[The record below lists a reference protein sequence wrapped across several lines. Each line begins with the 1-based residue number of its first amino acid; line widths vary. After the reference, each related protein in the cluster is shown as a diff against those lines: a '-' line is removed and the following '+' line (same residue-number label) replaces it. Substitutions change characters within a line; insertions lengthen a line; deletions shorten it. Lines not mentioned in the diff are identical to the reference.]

1 MWNFSTISLNL
12 LSLGGTSPKKTHK
25 SYAYLCLLIPL
36 YTARIR
42 FFLHIGFAL
51 GIRSCWAYYVP
62 KVSENFN
69 DMQIF
74 KKKTTMPLHG
84 FFSQL
89 WTPKIF
95 FQKSGTVT
103 FVPLWCPNFMK
114 KNRKTNW
121 LPLRYIEKD
130 HRPTD
135 HWQTDRGDY
144 IGLLS
149 INKGQK

>member
-12 LSLGGTSPKKTHK
+12 LSLGGTSPKKPHK

-51 GIRSCWAYYVP
+51 GIRSCWAYHVP

-103 FVPLWCPNFMK
+103 FVPLWCPNFIYL
-114 KNRKTNW
+114 KT
-121 LPLRYIEKD
+121 D
-130 HRPTD
+130 THTD
-135 HWQTDRGDY
+135 TRTWTITNDPFG
-144 IGLLS
+144 
-149 INKGQK
+149 